1 MSWQGEM
8 TTIVRQLIYDVD
20 PANYTYSADRLETT
34 ILVAAQ
40 LVSTE
45 IDFEKTYVID
55 VEQCTLSP
63 DPTDPTQAVADANKD
78 DGFINL
84 VSLKASCIIMGS
96 EMKTQALNAVRVS
109 DGPSSIDMTAVA
121 GYIKYLYEHSCSQYE
136 EYKFNYAAGNNA
148 VGKAILSPYAPGS
161 DVVTRGYDYV
171 RGYFSNRG

>member
-20 PANYTYSADRLETT
+20 STNYTYSDDRLETT

-45 IDFEKTYVID
+45 IDFEENYIID

-63 DPTDPTQAVADANKD
+63 DPTDPTTLLASADKD

-84 VSLKASCIIMGS
+84 VSLKAACIIMGS
-96 EMKTQALNAVRVS
+96 EMKTQGLNAIRVS
-109 DGPSSIDMTAVA
+109 DGPSSVDCTAA
-121 GYIKYLYEHSCSQYE
+121 ANYIKYLHDHSCKQYE
-136 EYKFNYAAGNNA
+136 DFKFNYSTGSNT
-148 VGKAILSPYAPGS
+148 VGKAILSPYSPGS
-161 DVVTRGYDYV
+161 DVVQRSYDYV
-171 RGYFSNRG
+171 RGYFR